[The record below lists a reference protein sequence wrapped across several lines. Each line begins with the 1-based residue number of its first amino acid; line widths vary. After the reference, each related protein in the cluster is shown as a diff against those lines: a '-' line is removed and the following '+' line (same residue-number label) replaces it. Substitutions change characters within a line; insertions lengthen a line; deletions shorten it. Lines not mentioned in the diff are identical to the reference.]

1 MNIAVTLI
9 IQGVA
14 FFIVVLIV
22 MRFLWPPLMA
32 AIEDRRKKI
41 AEGLAAG
48 TRAQKDLEEAKV
60 KSQEIIREARDKAV
74 QIVDQAGKRAAE
86 IIEEAKAAA
95 IAEGQRLVTQ
105 AHEEIALD
113 TTRAR
118 EGLRKQV
125 ASLAVQG
132 ASQLLEREIDPK
144 AHAALLNKLEL
155 EIANG

>member
-1 MNIAVTLI
+1 VNIAVTLI